1 VIIVVISRFLHIS
14 KDHTSTLIMYEYII
28 LYKHQVQDH
37 VLILSISLTV
47 WKKDWWKCSTK
58 TKSFRRRIL

>member
-1 VIIVVISRFLHIS
+1 MIIVVISRFLHIS

-47 WKKDWWKCSTK
+47 
-58 TKSFRRRIL
+58 